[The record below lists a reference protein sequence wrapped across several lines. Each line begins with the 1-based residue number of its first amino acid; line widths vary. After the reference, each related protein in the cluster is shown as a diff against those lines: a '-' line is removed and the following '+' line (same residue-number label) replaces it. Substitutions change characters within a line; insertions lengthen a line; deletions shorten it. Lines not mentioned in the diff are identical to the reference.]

1 MLKKI
6 VMIVDVIVILLL
18 SLYAAMFCI
27 PAFVGIKPVNVLSG
41 SMEPSIKT
49 GSIAYIKETDI
60 DEVHRDDVIA
70 FALGNDSLVL
80 HRVKEINPKNKITT
94 QGDANDNE
102 DFTMVSEEQLR
113 GKMIFQI
120 PYAGFVYQKVTQSA
134 TVILL
139 VLYAGLTIGY
149 KIVCLRKEEAELIE
163 DDIEDIRL

>member
-60 DEVHRDDVIA
+60 DEVM
-70 FALGNDSLVL
+70 G
-80 HRVKEINPKNKITT
+80 
-94 QGDANDNE
+94 
-102 DFTMVSEEQLR
+102 
-113 GKMIFQI
+113 
-120 PYAGFVYQKVTQSA
+120 
-134 TVILL
+134 
-139 VLYAGLTIGY
+139 
-149 KIVCLRKEEAELIE
+149 
-163 DDIEDIRL
+163 